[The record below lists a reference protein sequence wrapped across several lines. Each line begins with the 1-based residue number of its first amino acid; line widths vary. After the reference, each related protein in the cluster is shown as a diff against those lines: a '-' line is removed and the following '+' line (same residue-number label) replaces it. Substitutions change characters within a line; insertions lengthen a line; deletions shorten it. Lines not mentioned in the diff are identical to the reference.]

1 VRLAPRNLVNLATVR
16 RAVVIVVVS
25 LVVALPAAPTQ
36 ASHAR
41 NCGVIENVKGKR
53 DYRVRA
59 GGVRCKFA
67 RGWSKAYIRRGAR
80 PGGWSCSGPTGN
92 ITFYCR
98 NGSDFYYAQ
107 RA

>member
-1 VRLAPRNLVNLATVR
+1 MR
-16 RAVVIVVVS
+16 RAIAILLAAS
-25 LVVALPAAPTQ
+25 LLPVLTAAPAQ
-36 ASHAR
+36 AAHAR

-59 GGVRCKFA
+59 SGVRCKFA
-67 RGWSKAYIRRGAR
+67 RKWSRRHIRSGAR
-80 PGGWSCSGPTGN
+80 PGGWTCSGPTGN

-98 NGSDFYYAQ
+98 KGSAYYYAQ